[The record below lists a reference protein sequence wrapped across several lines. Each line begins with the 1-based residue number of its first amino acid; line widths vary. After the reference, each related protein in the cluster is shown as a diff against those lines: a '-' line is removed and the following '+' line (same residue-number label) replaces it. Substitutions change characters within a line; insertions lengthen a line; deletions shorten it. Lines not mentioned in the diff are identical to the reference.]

1 MLVGDPERIALHL
14 WAVAH
19 GMVSLELDGQ
29 LPVDPEAAE
38 RTYLD
43 ALFFAASPF
52 IPAAAGGVAP
62 PAS

>member
-1 MLVGDPERIALHL
+1 
-14 WAVAH
+14 
-19 GMVSLELDGQ
+19 MVSLELDGQ
-29 LPVDPEAAE
+29 LPVDAEAAE